1 MSALEADTQGMWG
14 NGRGAED
21 IDRMKFALNMAS
33 FYLPPSH
40 EDIKLRLEEIHEF
53 LDDIQEREGK

>member
-1 MSALEADTQGMWG
+1 MLGYKT
-14 NGRGAED
+14 ED

-33 FYLPPSH
+33 FYLPPSQ

-53 LDDIQEREGK
+53 LDGILAEGHID